1 MLSKYRRT
9 LLIKKEALMHDM
21 NNITLADLGFQDGKR
36 IPIPVAP
43 TEVSGVN
50 GKLACGTTTSIEDR
64 ALVLLGAGI
73 GGEAVA
79 NALGVTPARIS
90 QLLAEQPFSDA
101 VSTLRYENLQ
111 KHNNRDASYDSI
123 EDRLLEKLETNL
135 SFILKPRDLLQAI
148 SVINNAKRRGQSSPD
163 QVVNQQNI
171 VTLILPTIITEKFT
185 VNINNQVTRAGEQEL
200 HTLPASALLKN
211 VEDASLK
218 RQKTLSLLE
227 APLTEEDTQIEAL

>member
-1 MLSKYRRT
+1 MQHSN
-9 LLIKKEALMHDM
+9 D
-21 NNITLADLGFQDGKR
+21 ITLADLGFQDGKR
-36 IPIPVAP
+36 MEVITAP

-90 QLLAEQPFSDA
+90 QLLSEQTFSDA

-111 KHNNRDASYDSI
+111 KHNNRDASYDTI
-123 EDRLLEKLETNL
+123 EDRLLNKLEQNL

-163 QVVNQQNI
+163 QVINQQNI
-171 VTLILPTIITEKFT
+171 VNLILPTVIAEKFT

-200 HTLPASALLKN
+200 HTLPASALLKS
-211 VEDASLK
+211 VEDASLV
-218 RQKTLSLLE
+218 RQKALSLLE
-227 APLTEEDTQIEAL
+227 APLSEEDLQVTAL

>member
-1 MLSKYRRT
+1 MQHAK
-9 LLIKKEALMHDM
+9 D
-21 NNITLADLGFQDGKR
+21 ITLSDLGFQNGKK
-36 IPIPVAP
+36 IPIPTAP

-90 QLLAEQPFSDA
+90 QLLAEQAFSDA

-111 KHNNRDASYDSI
+111 KHNNRDASYDTI
-123 EDRLLEKLETNL
+123 EDKLLAKLEGSL
-135 SFILKPRDLLQAI
+135 SFILKPRDLLQALSI
-148 SVINNAKRRGQSSPD
+148 VNSAKRRGQSSPD

-171 VTLILPTIITEKFT
+171 VNLILPTIIAEKFT
-185 VNINNQVTRAGEQEL
+185 VNIDNQVTCAGEQEL
-200 HTLPASALLKN
+200 HTLPASTLLKS
-211 VEDASLK
+211 VEDASLV
-218 RQKTLSLLE
+218 RQKALSLLE
-227 APLTEEDTQIEAL
+227 APLTEEDLQVTAL

>member
-1 MLSKYRRT
+1 MK
-9 LLIKKEALMHDM
+9 
-21 NNITLADLGFQDGKR
+21 NITLADLGFQNGAR
-36 IPIPVAP
+36 TPELSAP

-50 GKLACGTTTSIEDR
+50 GKLGRGTTTSIEDR

-90 QLLAEQPFSDA
+90 QLLSEQVFSDA

-111 KHNNRDASYDSI
+111 KHNNRDASYDTI
-123 EDRLLEKLETNL
+123 EDRLLAKLEQNL

-148 SVINNAKRRGQSSPD
+148 ATINNAKRRGQSSPD

-171 VTLILPTIITEKFT
+171 VNLVLPTVITEKFT
-185 VNINNQVTRAGEQEL
+185 VNIDNQVTRAGEQEL
-200 HTLPASALLKN
+200 HTLPASTLLKS
-211 VEDASLK
+211 VEDASSE
-218 RQKTLSLLE
+218 RQKTLSHLE
-227 APLTEEDTQIEAL
+227 APLTEEDTRLEAL

>member
-1 MLSKYRRT
+1 
-9 LLIKKEALMHDM
+9 MHDM
-21 NNITLADLGFQDGKR
+21 NTVTLADLGFQNGKK
-36 IPIPVAP
+36 IPVQAP
-43 TEVSGVN
+43 LAPITVSEVN
-50 GKLACGTTTSIEDR
+50 GKLARGTTTSIEDR

-90 QLLAEQPFSDA
+90 QLLSEPAFSDA

-111 KHNNRDASYDSI
+111 KHNNRDTSYDNI
-123 EDRLLEKLETNL
+123 EDRLLDKLQENL

-171 VTLILPTIITEKFT
+171 VTLVLPTIITEKFT
-185 VNINNQVTRAGEQEL
+185 VNIDNQVTRAGEQEL
-200 HTLPASALLKN
+200 HTLPASTLLKS
-211 VEDASLK
+211 VEDASLE
-218 RQKTLSLLE
+218 RQKTLSHLE
-227 APLTEEDTQIEAL
+227 SPLTEEDLQVTAL